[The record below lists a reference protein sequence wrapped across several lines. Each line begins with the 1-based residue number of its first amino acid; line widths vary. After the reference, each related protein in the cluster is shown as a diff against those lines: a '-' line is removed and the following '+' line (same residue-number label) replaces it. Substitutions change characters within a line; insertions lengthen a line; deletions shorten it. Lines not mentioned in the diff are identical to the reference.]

1 MDPIERHPVVFW
13 SGFFGGLF
21 TVIATCVVAY
31 VYLENL
37 DRKTNTLH
45 DDFSSSI
52 EAKEALDDEWLK
64 LDRADH
70 ASMIHL
76 ATELRGDIKR
86 LEERLKLDSG
96 LLYQIGL
103 RDGRSVCAE
112 R

>member
-1 MDPIERHPVVFW
+1 MDPIERHPIVFW

-31 VYLENL
+31 LFLENL
-37 DRKTNTLH
+37 DRKANALH
-45 DDFSSSI
+45 ADFRSSI
-52 EAKEALDDEWLK
+52 EAKEELDDKWLN

-96 LLYQIGL
+96 LLYQLGL
-103 RDGRSVCAE
+103 RDGRALCAGQ
-112 R
+112 

>member
-21 TVIATCVVAY
+21 TLVSTCVVVY

-45 DDFSSSI
+45 DIFSSSI
-52 EAKEALDDEWLK
+52 EAKEKLDDEWLK

-70 ASMIHL
+70 ARMIHL
-76 ATELRGDIKR
+76 ATELRGDIKGLEQR
-86 LEERLKLDSG
+86 LQLDSG

-103 RDGRSVCAE
+103 RDGQALCAGQ
-112 R
+112 